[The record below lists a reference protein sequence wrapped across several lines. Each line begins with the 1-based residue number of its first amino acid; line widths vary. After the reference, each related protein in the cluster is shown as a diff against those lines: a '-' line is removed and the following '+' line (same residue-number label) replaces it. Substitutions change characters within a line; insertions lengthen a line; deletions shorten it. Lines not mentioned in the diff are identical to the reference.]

1 VTKQHS
7 ARGTLTSRAKEA
19 MFSIFGENV
28 LPPIKNNSTPSEIL
42 DWKKNQQVAECY
54 KNLFEPIN
62 DDSDQLV
69 MSRIIEKIFLR
80 GRLPPNVQIAYVI
93 AVCTTMLSSQ
103 YEKIMVNKKMIKSKM
118 ARYLVGFL
126 IYRCNIYKN
135 FIISQVFVANYN
147 TYHSLRKNSK
157 LTRQ

>member
-1 VTKQHS
+1 MGHINLPS
-7 ARGTLTSRAKEA
+7 KE
-19 MFSIFGENV
+19 SNILNIWQKCT
-28 LPPIKNNSTPSEIL
+28 PPIKNNSISSEIL

-54 KNLFEPIN
+54 KNLFELIN

-69 MSRIIEKIFLR
+69 MSRIIEKVFPW
-80 GRLPPNVQIAYVI
+80 GRLPPNVQVAYVI
-93 AVCTTMLSSQ
+93 AVCTTMLSSR
-103 YEKIMVNKKMIKSKM
+103 YEKIMVNKKTIKSKM